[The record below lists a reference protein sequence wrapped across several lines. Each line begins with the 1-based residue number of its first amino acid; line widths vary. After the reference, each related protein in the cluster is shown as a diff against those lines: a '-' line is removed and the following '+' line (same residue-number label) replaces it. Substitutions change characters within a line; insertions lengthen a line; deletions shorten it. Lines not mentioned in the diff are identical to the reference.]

1 MKLYHASKTPGI
13 KHLEP
18 HLSSHRKPYVYAI
31 KDRLTSI
38 LFGAPKDDFDLL
50 IMNDG
55 GVTEIYE
62 CYPGSLEKV
71 YKGKGC
77 SLYEVDGEGFSRG
90 VTSWDAEYVNENAA
104 PVLNEYRITDIYAE
118 IMSFVQSGELVI
130 HRFSDDA
137 EYIEF
142 IKDEL
147 TSRIHYF
154 GMTDESMDK
163 DPRFKL
169 YLNEIIGR
177 KASGTEE

>member
-1 MKLYHASKTPGI
+1 MKLYHASNTPGI
-13 KHLEP
+13 KLLEP
-18 HLSSHRKPYVYAI
+18 RTSTHGVPYVYAI
-31 KDRLTSI
+31 KDRLTAL

-50 IMNDG
+50 VIIVD
-55 GVTEIYE
+55 GVTSVYE
-62 CYPGSLEKV
+62 CYPGALEKV
-71 YKGKGC
+71 YKGKRC
-77 SLYEVDGEGFSRG
+77 SLYEIDGAGFSSG

-118 IMSFVQSGELVI
+118 IMSFAQSGELVI

-137 EYIEF
+137 KYIEF